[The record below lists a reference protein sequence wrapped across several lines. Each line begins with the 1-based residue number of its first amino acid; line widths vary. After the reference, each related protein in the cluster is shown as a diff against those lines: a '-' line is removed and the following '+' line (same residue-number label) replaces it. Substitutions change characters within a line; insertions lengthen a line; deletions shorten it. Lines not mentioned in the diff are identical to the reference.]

1 MYMYIYVYVYVYVY
15 VYMYISLAGA
25 QTKNRPRKMYR
36 AKCMVL
42 NNIQSYGPESR
53 WNPPLKGLFPST
65 RPHGG
70 NTPPTAVQEA
80 GVAWGG
86 AG

>member
-1 MYMYIYVYVYVYVY
+1 M
-15 VYMYISLAGA
+15 
-25 QTKNRPRKMYR
+25 
-36 AKCMVL
+36 
-42 NNIQSYGPESR
+42 
-53 WNPPLKGLFPST
+53 FPSI

-86 AG
+86 AGCQGLAGAGWLAGWLGLGWCWLAGLGLAGAGWLVQVAGAGAGWHGMAE